1 VKPKNIIFKI
11 LPILF
16 LYFRIN
22 IFLYFIEIKNLLRIK
37 IKNLRQYLNKIILRF
52 ILLELFMFSVF
63 GPIFPL
69 QSNTVGELS
78 TIENNSNSS
87 LITKSDSEVI
97 NYKSSEFI
105 KYWNLKNQLDFYIDN
120 NHSVSSNENTRIRW
134 NEASLRLFEEIKEIE
149 RLLNQTNNSNF
160 SLISIESLNSITIME
175 ELDSKTFKVLLRNLL
190 DFNKPLHPFLKV
202 KHLVIFLISMI

>member
-105 KYWNLKNQLDFYIDN
+105 KY
-120 NHSVSSNENTRIRW
+120 
-134 NEASLRLFEEIKEIE
+134 
-149 RLLNQTNNSNF
+149 
-160 SLISIESLNSITIME
+160 
-175 ELDSKTFKVLLRNLL
+175 
-190 DFNKPLHPFLKV
+190 
-202 KHLVIFLISMI
+202 